1 MKFLAYYSLAL
12 IIMLI
17 VFLIKD
23 EELNGNSRLIGMLLF
38 TPTLIFIL
46 NYIFR

>member
-1 MKFLAYYSLAL
+1 MKFLAYYSLVL
-12 IIMLI
+12 III
-17 VFLIKD
+17 IIIFLIKD
-23 EELNGNSRLIGMLLF
+23 EELNGDARLKGMLLF